1 MKEASKKASAKRGA
15 GAAAAKGAA
24 PVDLWAAK
32 GVAINL
38 SQPRREALKVFA
50 ESCGP
55 GATPAQ
61 ALYALIDLIKPAAQ
75 SQAAA
80 DISAESHQPAG
91 SSDHEQMFNLLA
103 QRLSAIEADADDT
116 KRALSSCAD
125 ALEEI
130 ANTMAPIRDLISTLS
145 SERATAA
152 PPTAA
157 SYEPAPAAR
166 SIELKSWISTVIDM
180 IGVSP
185 REELVFH
192 LRLAER
198 PRMSGNRARIV
209 LGARLASVD
218 KRLCDAAQ
226 LSLPSISLLVES
238 GGALA
243 VCLSVEPRADLALIF
258 TRARTEGWRATIKPR
273 AASGAYGRTLFED
286 TP

>member
-38 SQPRREALKVFA
+38 SQSRREALKVFA

-80 DISAESHQPAG
+80 DISAESGQPDAG
-91 SSDHEQMFNLLA
+91 STHEEHFSLLA
-103 QRLSAIEADADDT
+103 QRLSAIEADAGDT

-125 ALEEI
+125 ALDEI
-130 ANTMAPIRDLISTLS
+130 ANAMAPIRDLISTMS
-145 SERATAA
+145 SERATAL
-152 PPTAA
+152 PISA
-157 SYEPAPAAR
+157 SSEPAPAAGA
-166 SIELKSWISTVIDM
+166 IDLKSWLPAVIDI

-185 REELVFH
+185 REELAFH

-198 PRMSGNRARIV
+198 PNMSGTRARIV
-209 LGARLASVD
+209 LNARLASVD
-218 KRLCDAAQ
+218 KRLCDAARP
-226 LSLPSISLLVES
+226 SLPSISLLVEA

-243 VCLSVEPRADLALIF
+243 VCLSVEPRADLGLVF
-258 TRARTEGWRATIKPR
+258 TRARTEGWQASIKLK

-286 TP
+286 AP

>member
-15 GAAAAKGAA
+15 GATAAKGAA

-61 ALYALIDLIKPAAQ
+61 ALYALIDLIKPAAR
-75 SQAAA
+75 SQPAA
-80 DISAESHQPAG
+80 DISAESGQHDAG
-91 SSDHEQMFNLLA
+91 STHEEHFSLLA

-130 ANTMAPIRDLISTLS
+130 ASAMAPIRDLISTLS

-152 PPTAA
+152 PPTAS

-180 IGVSP
+180 IDVSP

-209 LGARLASVD
+209 LSARLASVD
-218 KRLCDAAQ
+218 KRHCDAAQ
-226 LSLPSISLLVES
+226 PSLPSLSLLVAAS
-238 GGALA
+238 GALA

-258 TRARTEGWRATIKPR
+258 TPARTEGWRVSINLR
-273 AASGAYGRTLFED
+273 AASGAYGRTLFEGA
-286 TP
+286 P

>member
-1 MKEASKKASAKRGA
+1 MKEASKKASAKHGA
-15 GAAAAKGAA
+15 GAASAKGAA
-24 PVDLWAAK
+24 PEDLWAAK

-55 GATPAQ
+55 SATPAQ

-75 SQAAA
+75 SQPAA
-80 DISAESHQPAG
+80 DISAESGRPDAG
-91 SSDHEQMFNLLA
+91 STHEEHFSLLA
-103 QRLSAIEADADDT
+103 QRLSAIEADAGDT

-130 ANTMAPIRDLISTLS
+130 ASAMAPIRDLISTLS
-145 SERATAA
+145 SERAAS
-152 PPTAA
+152 PPISA
-157 SYEPAPAAR
+157 SSEPAPAAR
-166 SIELKSWISTVIDM
+166 AIDLRSWLPAVIDM

-198 PRMSGNRARIV
+198 PQMSGNRARIV
-209 LGARLASVD
+209 LRARLASVD
-218 KRLCDAAQ
+218 KRPCDAAQ
-226 LSLPSISLLVES
+226 PAFPFLSLVVEAS
-238 GGALA
+238 GALA

-258 TRARTEGWRATIKPR
+258 TPARTEGWRASINLR
-273 AASGAYGRTLFED
+273 APSGAYGRTLFED
-286 TP
+286 EP

>member
-15 GAAAAKGAA
+15 GATAAKGAA

-75 SQAAA
+75 SQPAA
-80 DISAESHQPAG
+80 DISAESGQHDAG
-91 SSDHEQMFNLLA
+91 STHEEHFSLLA

-130 ANTMAPIRDLISTLS
+130 ASAMAPIRDLISTLS
-145 SERATAA
+145 SERATAL
-152 PPTAA
+152 PISA
-157 SYEPAPAAR
+157 SSEPVPAAR
-166 SIELKSWISTVIDM
+166 AIDLRSWLPSVIDM
-180 IGVSP
+180 MGVSP
-185 REELVFH
+185 RKELAFH

-198 PRMSGNRARIV
+198 PQMSGNRVRIV
-209 LGARLASVD
+209 LSARFITVDQQLAPSALLLLPPLTLAVD
-218 KRLCDAAQ
+218 PRGPL
-226 LSLPSISLLVES
+226 
-238 GGALA
+238 G
-243 VCLSVEPRADLALIF
+243 VCLSVEPFASLVMKL
-258 TRARTEGWRATIKPR
+258 TRAPGGAWQ
-273 AASGAYGRTLFED
+273 ASIRLETGQTTLGRPLLEIIV
-286 TP
+286 

>member
-15 GAAAAKGAA
+15 GEASAKDSA
-24 PVDLWAAK
+24 PDHLWAAK

-50 ESCGP
+50 ESCSP

-80 DISAESHQPAG
+80 DISAESGQPDAG
-91 SSDHEQMFNLLA
+91 STHEEHFRLLA

-130 ANTMAPIRDLISTLS
+130 ANAMAPIRDLISTMS

-152 PPTAA
+152 PPIAG
-157 SYEPAPAAR
+157 SSEPAPAPRAIDLR
-166 SIELKSWISTVIDM
+166 SWLPIAIDM

-198 PRMSGNRARIV
+198 PQMSGNRARVV
-209 LGARLASVD
+209 LSARLASVD
-218 KRLCDAAQ
+218 KRLCEAGRP
-226 LSLPSISLLVES
+226 SLPFLLFLVEAS
-238 GGALA
+238 GALA
-243 VCLSVEPRADLALIF
+243 VCLSVEPRADLTLIF
-258 TRARTEGWRATIKPR
+258 TRARTEGWRASINLI

-286 TP
+286 AL

>member
-15 GAAAAKGAA
+15 GEASAKDSA
-24 PVDLWAAK
+24 PDHLWAAK

-50 ESCGP
+50 ESCSP

-80 DISAESHQPAG
+80 DISAESGQPDAG
-91 SSDHEQMFNLLA
+91 STHEEHFRLLA

-130 ANTMAPIRDLISTLS
+130 ANAMAPIRDLISTMS

-152 PPTAA
+152 PPIAG
-157 SYEPAPAAR
+157 SSEPAPAPRAIDLR
-166 SIELKSWISTVIDM
+166 SWLPIAIDM

-198 PRMSGNRARIV
+198 PQMSGNRARVV
-209 LGARLASVD
+209 LSARLATVD
-218 KRLCDAAQ
+218 KRLYDAAQ
-226 LSLPSISLLVES
+226 PSLPSLSLLVEAS
-238 GGALA
+238 GALA

-258 TRARTEGWRATIKPR
+258 TRARTDGWRASINLR

-286 TP
+286 AL